1 MASRENTKA
10 ESSQPSS
17 LALFYLVLYNL
28 SLCIGWGAVLVVV
41 VKYLTDG
48 ALEGKRCP
56 GLYSRTEMF
65 LLVSQS
71 AAVLEVRLQSLNLIS
86 MQVTMLLQFFDFS
99 PLYFTQ
105 GRPCCPR

>member
-1 MASRENTKA
+1 MASQVNTKE

-28 SLCIGWGAVLVVV
+28 SLCVGWAAVLVVV

-56 GLYSRTEMF
+56 GLYSRTEIF

-71 AAVLEVRLQSLNLIS
+71 AAVLEVRL
-86 MQVTMLLQFFDFS
+86 
-99 PLYFTQ
+99 
-105 GRPCCPR
+105 